1 LLPTYNFQDGS
12 FPNVEKIGG
21 ETMMRELNGKT
32 ETCYACAVSCKRSLE
47 GEGGKFKVTREY
59 GGPEYETIGLLGSN
73 LGVDSILG
81 VCACNQRC
89 NALGLDTISSGVTLS
104 WATECFERGLLTEAD
119 TGGIKLKWNDPE
131 TNIEMLD
138 MIAHRQGFGDLLA
151 EGSKRAARKIGRGSE
166 RYSMSVKGQEFASHE
181 PRGKWGVALGYAVS
195 PTGADHLQAAH
206 DPWFTT
212 PGDAS
217 KEFNWVDLTDL
228 NYTGIIDPV
237 PAEDISGSKV
247 RLFTYL
253 QYIWGVHDVLDW
265 CIFTAVPE
273 FRALSLQQLT
283 DIVHCVTGW
292 KTSLFEVLKAGE
304 RGVTMARA
312 FNMRQGLTSA
322 DDKLPDR
329 MFEPMRGGTLKGH
342 FIDREAFAEG
352 VQLYYGMMGWDEGGV
367 PTRAKLE
374 ELGVGWIWNLL
385 NNGKQPVNRASN

>member
-1 LLPTYNFQDGS
+1 
-12 FPNVEKIGG
+12 
-21 ETMMRELNGKT
+21 
-32 ETCYACAVSCKRSLE
+32 
-47 GEGGKFKVTREY
+47 
-59 GGPEYETIGLLGSN
+59 
-73 LGVDSILG
+73 
-81 VCACNQRC
+81 
-89 NALGLDTISSGVTLS
+89 
-104 WATECFERGLLTEAD
+104 
-119 TGGIKLKWNDPE
+119 
-131 TNIEMLD
+131 
-138 MIAHRQGFGDLLA
+138 
-151 EGSKRAARKIGRGSE
+151 
-166 RYSMSVKGQEFASHE
+166 MSVKGQEFASHE